1 LVALARR
8 RAMMVSGRD
17 APALAHEVA
26 AMPDM
31 TAYDARMRLRGLR
44 RDAGSDRTGGQYNQ

>member
-1 LVALARR
+1 
-8 RAMMVSGRD
+8 MVSGRD
-17 APALAHEVA
+17 AAALADEVA

-44 RDAGSDRTGGQYNQ
+44 RKAGSGRRGGQDNQ